1 MYHKSKVFQSSK
13 DKSDFPS
20 TAVDGNCMIMTVFS
34 GQFGDLWVL
43 PLDQACGMEH
53 IFIYLTVSGRSRLK
67 PGKADVSRLVK
78 CYSRDCLLNS
88 DGSRQ
93 KSLFYSNLYSLH
105 NLCDL
110 SYTPPTLP
118 LFSFIWTMN
127 DLMSLSAASNKTSE
141 KIIGFPSALQSVLG
155 SYNFHAFLFVYFI
168 FLF

>member
-93 KSLFYSNLYSLH
+93 KSHINWSTVIFIVFIISVIFRTHRQHFRFLALSGQWMILCLCLQHQTKLVKKSLDSPQLYRV
-105 NLCDL
+105 
-110 SYTPPTLP
+110 
-118 LFSFIWTMN
+118 F
-127 DLMSLSAASNKTSE
+127 
-141 KIIGFPSALQSVLG
+141 
-155 SYNFHAFLFVYFI
+155 
-168 FLF
+168 